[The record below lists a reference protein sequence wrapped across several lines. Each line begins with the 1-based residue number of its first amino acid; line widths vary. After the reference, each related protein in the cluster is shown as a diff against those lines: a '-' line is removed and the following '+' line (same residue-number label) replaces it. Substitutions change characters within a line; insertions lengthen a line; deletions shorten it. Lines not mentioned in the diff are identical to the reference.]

1 MADTVNAANT
11 ASAGQA
17 VGSIAANCAKATEV
31 AGKVVLFIGTECR
44 TWSIGDL
51 ARAARNARALG
62 VDTISPKRLDGGIP
76 WYGGAARLREER
88 AAVLAEG
95 CGYLPFAYCYGP
107 RFGEAQ
113 IADECRLLAEMMEAN
128 DGSVCAD
135 MEVEWNGR
143 VADAERF
150 CALMR
155 PVDGLL
161 YVTSWSDPRQQ
172 DWLGV
177 TRALAPCVNAWVP
190 QQYDNWLF
198 AQEQQLV
205 DVGETCI
212 QPALDLT
219 GEFGANDP
227 FALAQR
233 ARTRGHTTLWLW
245 EYQPALRNPNLTR
258 SIAAAM
264 GKPLASAAPVTLPAP
279 QRPAR
284 QRIYVVRAGDTLSAI
299 ATRLNLPN
307 WYADLYLPNRA
318 TIEAAAKAHGQPG
331 SHDGALIYPGES
343 LTY

>member
-1 MADTVNAANT
+1 MA
-11 ASAGQA
+11 AS
-17 VGSIAANCAKATEV
+17 VMTNCQKATQM
-31 AGKVVLFIGTECR
+31 AGRVVLFIGTECR
-44 TWSIGDL
+44 TWSIADF
-51 ARAARNARALG
+51 ASAARNARAMG

-76 WYGGAARLREER
+76 WYGDAARLRQER

-113 IADECRLLAEMMEAN
+113 IADECRLLAEMMAAN
-128 DGSVCAD
+128 DGSICAD
-135 MEVEWNGR
+135 MEVEWNGH

-150 CALMR
+150 EQLMR

-190 QQYDNWLF
+190 QQYDNWLA
-198 AQEQQLV
+198 AQEGQLTAL
-205 DVGETCI
+205 GETCV
-212 QPALDLT
+212 QPAFDLT

-227 FALAQR
+227 FALTRQALS
-233 ARTRGHTTLWLW
+233 RGHTTIWLW

-264 GKPLASAAPVTLPAP
+264 GNQLASGAPVTLPAP
-279 QRPAR
+279 TRPPR
-284 QRIYVVRAGDTLSAI
+284 QRVYIVRAGDTLSAI
-299 ATRLNLPN
+299 AIRLNLPN
-307 WYADLYLPNRA
+307 WYADLYLLNRA
-318 TIEAAAKAHGQPG
+318 TIEAAAQAHGRPNSQN
-331 SHDGALIYPGES
+331 GALIYPGEA